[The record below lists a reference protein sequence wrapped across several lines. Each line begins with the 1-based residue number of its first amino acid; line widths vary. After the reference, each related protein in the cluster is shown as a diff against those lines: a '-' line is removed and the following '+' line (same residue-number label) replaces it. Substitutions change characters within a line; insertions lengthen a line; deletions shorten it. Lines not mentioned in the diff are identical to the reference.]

1 MANKQCGVNRALLG
15 LRRFNSSRLSA
26 ASPGKAIAALKKVQ
40 QRRSVSRV
48 PERTGPKTMSGDA
61 CETRGLF
68 FELRA
73 LATLQI
79 AHLSPFWAMT
89 QYCESAY

>member
-48 PERTGPKTMSGDA
+48 PERTGPKNDEWRCMRDA
-61 CETRGLF
+61 WIVL
-68 FELRA
+68 
-73 LATLQI
+73 
-79 AHLSPFWAMT
+79 
-89 QYCESAY
+89 

>member
-1 MANKQCGVNRALLG
+1 MFQFVAAQCRITRQGYC
-15 LRRFNSSRLSA
+15 RLEM
-26 ASPGKAIAALKKVQ
+26 VQ

-61 CETRGLF
+61 CEKRGLL

-73 LATLQI
+73 LATLQM

-89 QYCESAY
+89 QCCESAY

>member
-1 MANKQCGVNRALLG
+1 M
-15 LRRFNSSRLSA
+15 
-26 ASPGKAIAALKKVQ
+26 VQ

-48 PERTGPKTMSGDA
+48 PERTGLKTMSGDA
-61 CETRGLF
+61 CEKRGLF

-79 AHLSPFWAMT
+79 AHLNPYDTML
-89 QYCESAY
+89 